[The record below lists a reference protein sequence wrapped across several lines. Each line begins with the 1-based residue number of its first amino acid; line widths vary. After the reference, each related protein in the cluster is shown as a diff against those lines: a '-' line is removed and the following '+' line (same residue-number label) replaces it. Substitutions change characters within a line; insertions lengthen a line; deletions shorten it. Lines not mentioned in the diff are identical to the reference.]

1 MELTVE
7 YYQKFYGEGKRILV
21 VNAYF
26 LIKWGGKK

>member
-7 YYQKFYGEGKRILV
+7 YYQEFYEEEKRIWV

-26 LIKWGGKK
+26 LIKMEAKK